1 MKTNNNTD
9 TTTNL
14 PQFILKMKKQD
25 KLFENIFKVLKILY
39 LILIAVGAILIFVK
53 MFNNTPYIATLK
65 EAGLLLSSIIFYFY
79 LKKRH
84 NEYKE
89 LDYSQPTYLVLKS
102 IVKRYS
108 SFEYFDLW
116 ALAAITI
123 VGISLSLDSRFSF
136 LVYQLGYWTMML
148 ISILGGLTYRF
159 IKIKPLKDR
168 ALQLLKELEE

>member
-1 MKTNNNTD
+1 M
-9 TTTNL
+9 
-14 PQFILKMKKQD
+14 
-25 KLFENIFKVLKILY
+25 
-39 LILIAVGAILIFVK
+39 
-53 MFNNTPYIATLK
+53 
-65 EAGLLLSSIIFYFY
+65 SSIIFYFY

-84 NEYKE
+84 KEYKA

-123 VGISLSLDSRFSF
+123 LGVSLSLDSGFSF

-168 ALQLLKELEE
+168 ALQLLKELEG